1 MRNKKTNILVVD
13 DDERTRRM
21 MEAML
26 IPQGYSVT
34 MAKDGREGVETACR
48 EKPDLILMDL
58 MMPVMDGF
66 AACYEIKKNAA
77 TRSIPVFMLT
87 AVGSARNKQMAQEV
101 WGANGYLTKPVDL
114 EELLNTITTF
124 LPAK

>member
-1 MRNKKTNILVVD
+1 MKNKKANILVVD

-26 IPQGYSVT
+26 TPQGYRVT
-34 MAKDGREGVETACR
+34 LAKDGREGIEAAHR
-48 EKPDLILMDL
+48 EKPVFILMDL

-66 AACYEIKKNAA
+66 AACYEIKNNAA
-77 TRSIPVFMLT
+77 TKGIPVFMLT
-87 AVGSARNKQMAQEV
+87 AVGSSRNKQMAQQV

-124 LPAK
+124 LPAN